1 MNRREFITLI
11 GGAAAA
17 WPLAARAQQR
27 AVPVVG
33 FLDGGS
39 LEPRRGI
46 IASFLQ
52 GLNDTGYAEG
62 RNVAIEYR
70 WADGRYERL
79 AALATELAARRVAVI
94 ATGGGDPSVLAAKAA
109 TTTIPIVFTMGND
122 PVKLGLVASL
132 NHPGGNITG
141 VVQFASPLT
150 AKRVEILLELIPGA
164 KSIGVLI
171 NPKNANADLSTKDTT
186 AAAAAV
192 GRQIHVLHATGEA
205 DFAPAFETIS
215 RLKLDVL
222 MVMPDVFFTG
232 QRLQLTSLAARFAVP
247 AIFYDREF
255 VTSGGLISYGTS
267 LANSYRQAGIYSGK
281 ILNGA
286 NPADLPV
293 MQPTKFELVINLKTA
308 KTLGLTVLPTLI
320 ARADE
325 VIE

>member
-1 MNRREFITLI
+1 
-11 GGAAAA
+11 
-17 WPLAARAQQR
+17 
-27 AVPVVG
+27 
-33 FLDGGS
+33 
-39 LEPRRGI
+39 
-46 IASFLQ
+46 
-52 GLNDTGYAEG
+52 
-62 RNVAIEYR
+62 
-70 WADGRYERL
+70 
-79 AALATELAARRVAVI
+79 VI

-150 AKRVEILLELIPGA
+150 AKRVEVLLELVPGA

-171 NPKNANADLSTKDTT
+171 NPKNANADLSTRDTT

-205 DFAPAFETIS
+205 DFTAAFETIS

-267 LANSYRQAGIYSGK
+267 LANSYRQAGIYTGK
-281 ILNGA
+281 ILNGEK
-286 NPADLPV
+286 PADLPV
-293 MQPTKFELVINLKTA
+293 MQPTKFELVINQKTA
-308 KTLGLTVLPTLI
+308 KALGLEIPATLL